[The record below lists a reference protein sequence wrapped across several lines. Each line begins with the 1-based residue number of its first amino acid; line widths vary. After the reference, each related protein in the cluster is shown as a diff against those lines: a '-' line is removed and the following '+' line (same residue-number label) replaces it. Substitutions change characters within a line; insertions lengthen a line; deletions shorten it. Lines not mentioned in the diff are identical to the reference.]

1 MQKLSK
7 HMKHFINLK
16 DIKTQDLKK
25 ILKDAKKRKSK
36 RKNINTL
43 DVDKDAPLKG
53 KILIQMF
60 EKPSLRTRLS
70 FYLAIRQLGGG
81 TITLRSNELHL
92 GKGGESLADTA
103 KILSTY
109 GDGFM
114 LRTDSDKKINE
125 FIKYIKIPF
134 INGLSPSSH
143 PTQILSDIFT
153 VEEIKKKPISK
164 LNICW
169 IGDSNNVLNSLIEA
183 SVKFSFKLNIG
194 CPKKYEPKKF
204 ILDWVKKN
212 KKSVHIYNDPK
223 KAVKN
228 ADVIFSDKVIS
239 LNDKVNIKKKTK
251 DFKKFFIDEKLLKLA
266 PKSIFLHCLPRGNE
280 VSNKVFLG
288 KKSHVWQ
295 QALNR
300 VHVQKSILMYCFNKL
315 R

>member
-1 MQKLSK
+1 
-7 HMKHFINLK
+7 MKHFINLV
-16 DIKTQDLKK
+16 DIPASDLRK
-25 ILKDAKKRKSK
+25 IIKDAKKRKRN
-36 RKNINTL
+36 RKNYNTL
-43 DVDKDAPLKG
+43 DVDKDNPLKG
-53 KILIQMF
+53 KLLIQMF
-60 EKPSLRTRLS
+60 EKASSRTRLS
-70 FYLAIRQLGGG
+70 FYLAIKQLGGG
-81 TITLRSNELHL
+81 TLTLRTNELHL

-114 LRTDSDKKINE
+114 LRTANDKKIDE
-125 FIKYIKIPF
+125 FKKYLSIPI

-169 IGDSNNVLNSLIEA
+169 IGDSNNVLNSLIVA

-194 CPKKYEPKKF
+194 CPKNYEPKKTL
-204 ILDWVKKN
+204 IEWLKKN
-212 KKSVHIYNDPK
+212 KKKVNIFNDAK
-223 KAVKN
+223 KAAIS

-239 LNDKVNIKKKTK
+239 LNDKVNKNKKIK
-251 DFKKFFIDEKLLKLA
+251 DFKKYQINEKIMTVEKKNA
-266 PKSIFLHCLPRGNE
+266 IFLHCLPRGTE
-280 VSNKVFLG
+280 VSNNVFLG
-288 KKSHVWQ
+288 KQSKVWQ

-300 VHVQKSILMYCFNKL
+300 IHVQKSILLYCFGKL